1 MRSSSAFDKLLER
14 LVGGLLLFS
23 VAWLTFWFAGVNPRE
38 SGVGFAAIGAAWI
51 VWTLRMWV
59 EPTHRFL
66 LPPVTWAVAIFFGYA
81 AWSCHSASV
90 PYWALQEVFL
100 IGVCAVAFFTSLH
113 NLHRQETSGWVVNG
127 LLLIGLLSSAYA
139 IVQFTQNSQK
149 VLWETQPLVYYKR
162 YGGTFVNP
170 NHLAAFLLMLMPL
183 ALSHAFLGRGGV
195 VQRIIAGYAALMMLG
210 AIAVTMSRGGWLGA
224 AAAIATF
231 SLWLLR
237 RPQYR
242 IPTAALMAV
251 LCVGSIT
258 FLLKSEKARARIDA
272 LTASGKKD
280 SGLFRAW
287 IWKPAVQMWSDHR
300 WQGVGPGQFD
310 TRFPAY
316 RTPTTPLS
324 PQHVHNEYLELLV
337 EYGVA
342 GAVIVGFGLAAF
354 GYGLYRTSRHV
365 ERGSSDLG
373 VKQSNRTAFF
383 AGSVAG
389 LSGLGVHCLF
399 DFNLHIPAIAVTAS
413 VLAGILISNTRFATE
428 RFWIKS
434 YLPLRLVATAVM
446 AGLLYWMIPLGVTA
460 AGEDAHLKRAERR
473 PSVDEMFFQELAKA
487 AALAPGNPMTPY
499 WYGEEKRRLSW
510 QGLPGWEKQAQEA
523 LRWLEA
529 SARLDPYNARTH
541 VAIGLCHQ
549 WLGDLKSASES
560 FEAALRLGP
569 NDVQVLNALS
579 WNLIVR
585 GDLNRARLLVEQSL
599 ALNPWDNWEARSYAQ
614 RLKSATP

>member
-1 MRSSSAFDKLLER
+1 MRSSSGFDKLLER

-38 SGVGFAAIGAAWI
+38 AGVGLGAIGLAGALWAI
-51 VWTLRMWV
+51 RIWA
-59 EPTHRFL
+59 EPSHRFL
-66 LPPVTWAVAIFFGYA
+66 LPPVTWAVAAFFGYA
-81 AWSCHSASV
+81 AWRCHSAPV

-100 IGVCAVAFFTSLH
+100 IGVCAIAFFISLH

-127 LLLIGLLSSAYA
+127 LLIVGLLSSAYA

-149 VLWETQPLVYYKR
+149 ILWETQPLVYYKR
-162 YGGTFVNP
+162 FGATFVNP
-170 NHLAAFLLMLMPL
+170 NHLAAFLIMLMPL
-183 ALSHAFLGRGGV
+183 ALAQAFLGRGGA
-195 VQRIIAGYAALMMLG
+195 VQKIVAGYAALVMLG
-210 AIAVTMSRGGWLGA
+210 GIAVTMSRGGWLGA
-224 AAAIATF
+224 AAAIALF

-242 IPTAALMAV
+242 IPMAALMAV
-251 LCVGSIT
+251 LCLGTVT
-258 FLLKSEKARARIDA
+258 FLVQSEKARARIDA

-287 IWKPAVQMWSDHR
+287 IWKPAWQMATDHR
-300 WQGVGPGQFD
+300 LLGVGPGQFD

-337 EYGVA
+337 EYGVV
-342 GAVIVGFGLAAF
+342 GACLVGAGLAAF

-383 AGSVAG
+383 AGGVAG
-389 LSGLGVHCLF
+389 LGGLGVHCLF

-413 VLAGILISNTRFATE
+413 ILSGILVSNTRFATE

-434 YLPLRLVATAVM
+434 YLPLRLAATGVLG
-446 AGLLYWMIPLGVTA
+446 GLLWWMIPFGITA
-460 AGEDAHLKRAERR
+460 AREDMHLKRAERR
-473 PSVDEMFFQELAKA
+473 PSVDDRFFDELAQA
-487 AALAPGNPMTPY
+487 AAFAPGNPMIAH

-523 LRWLEA
+523 LLWLGK
-529 SARLDPYNARTH
+529 SARLDPFNARTR
-541 VAIGLCHQ
+541 VAMGLCHQ
-549 WLGDLKSASES
+549 WLGDLKSASEE
-560 FEAALRLGP
+560 FESALKLGP
-569 NDVQVLNALS
+569 NDVPVLNALI

-585 GDLNRARLLVEQSL
+585 GEFARARQLVDASL
-599 ALNPWDNWEARSYAQ
+599 KLNPWDNWEARSYAE
-614 RLKSATP
+614 RLKTTAP

>member
-14 LVGGLLLFS
+14 LVGGLLLFT

-38 SGVGFAAIGAAWI
+38 AGIGFAAIGLAWV
-51 VWTLRMWV
+51 VWTLRIWV
-59 EPTHRFL
+59 EPSHRFL
-66 LPPVTWAVAIFFGYA
+66 LPPVTWTVAIFFCYA
-81 AWSCHSASV
+81 AWRTHQATV

-100 IGVCAVAFFTSLH
+100 IGLCAVTFFISLH
-113 NLHRQETSGWVVNG
+113 NLHRQETAGWVVNG

-162 YGGTFVNP
+162 YGATFVNP
-170 NHLAAFLLMLMPL
+170 NHLAAFLVMLMPL
-183 ALSHAFLGRGGV
+183 ALSHAFLGRGGA
-195 VQRIIAGYAALMMLG
+195 VQRIIAGYAALVMLG
-210 AIAVTMSRGGWLGA
+210 GIAVTMSRGGWLGA
-224 AAAIATF
+224 GVAVATF

-242 IPTAALMAV
+242 IPMAALMAV
-251 LCVGSIT
+251 LCIGSIT
-258 FLLKSEKARARIDA
+258 FLIQSEKARARIDA
-272 LTASGKKD
+272 LTTSGKKD

-287 IWKPAVQMWSDHR
+287 LWKPALQMWSDHR
-300 WQGVGPGQFD
+300 LSGVGPGQFD

-337 EYGVA
+337 EYGAVGA
-342 GAVIVGFGLAAF
+342 GIVSLGLVAF

-389 LSGLGVHCLF
+389 LAGLGAHCFF

-413 VLAGILISNTRFATE
+413 ILSGILVSNTRFATE

-446 AGLLYWMIPLGVTA
+446 GGLLYWMIPLGATA
-460 AGEDAHLKRAERR
+460 AREDAYLKRAERR
-473 PSVDEMFFQELAKA
+473 STVDELFFQELAQA

-499 WYGEEKRRLSW
+499 WYGEEMRRLSW

-523 LRWLEA
+523 LLWLQKS
-529 SARLDPYNARTH
+529 SALDPFNARTR
-541 VAIGLCHQ
+541 VAMGLCHQ
-549 WLGDLKSASES
+549 WLGDLKSASDS
-560 FEAALRLGP
+560 FESALKLGP
-569 NDVQVLNALS
+569 NDVAVLNALS

-585 GDLNRARLLVEQSL
+585 GEQDRARLLVEQSL
-599 ALNPWDNWEARSYAQ
+599 KINPWDNWEAKSYAQ
-614 RLKSATP
+614 RLQTGAH